1 MEQAGAE
8 VLTLRADIA
17 SESSLKPVLDELR
30 QKFGQ
35 INGIIHAAGAAGFE
49 FMTGKDIQA
58 FKNVTSPKIEGTW
71 LLDKLTAADDLDF
84 FILFSSVVTLTGG
97 AGQSDYTAA
106 NSYLDSFA
114 AYRNRQGK
122 RTISINWPVWEGVG
136 MANLNPET
144 YENMIFKT
152 VSAAKALKAFE
163 EILAGA
169 PDAKF
174 SPVNF
179 SRVIYGELN
188 YKMLAAISEYLPF
201 KLSEQVSAAVKK
213 QTAQFTKNKV
223 VSKERSSQKATVIGL
238 SSQDEEQTAYIL
250 AQIWA
255 QVLGLDEIDVNLSIY
270 EQGGDSILASQLLR
284 EIDRVYPKILKIADI
299 FSYPTVS
306 KLASYIDSIYELS
319 GSQKPGAPMRAMDT
333 VLENRTAAP
342 LPDSGLKSLA
352 ATDMPVASPS
362 QVNPFYNLKNYQL
375 FEVDQAETKVLQIKL
390 QNEITCYLSHALP
403 LCVVLAHPKL
413 VPWYYE
419 HFVDIYSVTDE
430 NDFLKVDFLEYRAAY
445 KEMMYEVYLGYNLLK
460 NESDII
466 QFIIDKINL
475 GYYVIIHADEYY
487 LPVKALYHK
496 EHYVHHSII
505 YGYHNGNKQLL
516 AIGFNAEQI
525 FTRITFD
532 YDTFVEAYEQ
542 GKYHYQQSAPW
553 AETNAVELLKLK
565 DYQEEY
571 PFDIK
576 RFLGK
581 LDGYLS
587 GRGDDTVIFSYN
599 WKPNQDK
606 IAYGIKVYQQIINH
620 LENFLE
626 GRFTMDY
633 RAIHL
638 LTEHKKSIYNRLEF
652 ILNRYR
658 IKGTLEKMVR
668 EYAGIVADI
677 EALRR
682 KFMGQHYALASNQLD
697 KNLAFSIIKE
707 SLQDINL
714 MKEKEEKL
722 LTAIYQQIKR
732 EI

>member
-1 MEQAGAE
+1 
-8 VLTLRADIA
+8 
-17 SESSLKPVLDELR
+17 
-30 QKFGQ
+30 
-35 INGIIHAAGAAGFE
+35 
-49 FMTGKDIQA
+49 GKDFRN

-71 LLDKLTAADDLDF
+71 LLDKLTDADDLDF

-114 AYRNRQGK
+114 AYRNKHGK
-122 RTISINWPVWEGVG
+122 RTISINWPIWEGIG

-144 YENMIFKT
+144 YQNMIFKT
-152 VSAAKALKAFE
+152 VSAAKALNTFE

-169 PDAKF
+169 PDAA
-174 SPVNF
+174 
-179 SRVIYGELN
+179 RAIYGELN
-188 YKMLAAISEYLPF
+188 YKMFAAVSDYLPF
-201 KLSEQVSAAVKK
+201 KLSERISAAVEK
-213 QTAQFTKNKV
+213 QTAQFAK
-223 VSKERSSQKATVIGL
+223 SKAASKKRAFQKAAVIGL

-306 KLASYIDSIYELS
+306 KLASYIDSVYELS
-319 GSQKPGAPMRAMDT
+319 GSQKPGAPAPVKDSF
-333 VLENRTAAP
+333 LENSAAAA
-342 LPDSGLKSLA
+342 LSDSPA
-352 ATDMPVASPS
+352 ASTGGDATNTQVASPS
-362 QVNPFYNLKNYQL
+362 QVNPFYNLKNFRL

-413 VPWYYE
+413 IPWYYE

-430 NDFLKVDFLEYRAAY
+430 NDFLKVDFLEFRAAY

-460 NESDII
+460 NESNII
-466 QFIIDKINL
+466 QFIVDKIDL

-505 YGYHNGNKQLL
+505 YGYHHGNKQLL

-532 YDTFVEAYEQ
+532 YDTFAEAYEQ
-542 GKYHYQQSAPW
+542 GKYHYQPSAPW

-606 IAYGIKVYQQIINH
+606 IAYGIKVYGQIINH

-638 LTEHKKSIYNRLEF
+638 LT
-652 ILNRYR
+652 
-658 IKGTLEKMVR
+658 
-668 EYAGIVADI
+668 
-677 EALRR
+677 
-682 KFMGQHYALASNQLD
+682 
-697 KNLAFSIIKE
+697 
-707 SLQDINL
+707 
-714 MKEKEEKL
+714 
-722 LTAIYQQIKR
+722 
-732 EI
+732 